1 MNQQEKK
8 IMRSKGTTRFVGLLA
23 TGLLCL
29 SSSLAF
35 SQAQTGIFNPRI
47 GSEGTVPANVS
58 GALGATPS
66 PGASGINNYIN
77 QDEQLNLDPNAGN
90 VRVLRTNEKAALN
103 DYVTAVFP
111 VKNASVRELRDTVR
125 TVLALEGGAANSL
138 RDLKTGDHFIQ
149 IICPSFVMPYIA
161 PMIAKLDVEW
171 LREFDTGSAD
181 IYYKAKN
188 RDAADIDF
196 IATRFASEN
205 GFSLIDTT
213 NNAAQ
218 RIDEPYRIETYAA
231 AAKVVDI
238 PANQVLL
245 EVEIIEVTSSND
257 LKVGLDYIAWKNGPG
272 RNLVNFVYQAFD
284 AQSRNDNFTSIYDP
298 FSSWDP
304 GAAALGAGT
313 NQVLHTDIDQYYR
326 SINYLLPSSYI
337 DFLQVKGAA
346 RVMHKE
352 TLQVKS
358 ANTAFISAEDQ
369 ILALVSS
376 PSDIDEIGAT
386 TLQGVAP
393 SLTRVR
399 AGNGFNGT
407 EPNTINAAV
416 RNTDRQLNYANS
428 GATGIFVELTPFVG
442 LETMELVID
451 IEVGDLTGLAPN
463 GQPIIGTRTI
473 STTARL
479 VDGEPY
485 IIATLKRSNDIEES
499 AKAPWLGDL
508 PLLGYL
514 FGGETDVNRESNVI
528 IQVTPHFY
536 VSSQTDLGLTASAQS
551 IKDEISN
558 GAKAP
563 VPGSTLGFDQ
573 WLLDPDKKGL
583 L

>member
-1 MNQQEKK
+1 
-8 IMRSKGTTRFVGLLA
+8 MRSKGTTRFAGLLA
-23 TGLLCL
+23 MAGLLCL
-29 SSSLAF
+29 SSGLAY
-35 SQAQTGIFNPRI
+35 SQTQTGVFSGQL
-47 GSEGTVPANVS
+47 GSEATTPANVS
-58 GALGATPS
+58 GALGPR
-66 PGASGINNYIN
+66 PGAAASGINNYVN
-77 QDEQLNLDPNAGN
+77 QDEQLNLDANTGN
-90 VRVLRTNEKAALN
+90 IRVLRTNEKAALN
-103 DYVTAVFP
+103 DYVTATFP
-111 VKNASVRELRDTVR
+111 VKNASVRELRSTLR
-125 TVLALEGGAANSL
+125 TVLALEGGAVNAI
-138 RDLKTGDHFIQ
+138 RDKKTGDHFLQ
-149 IICPSFVMPYIA
+149 VICPSFVLPYIA
-161 PMIAKLDVEW
+161 PLIAKLDVEW
-171 LREFDTGSAD
+171 IREFDTGSAD

-188 RDAADIDF
+188 RRAADIDF
-196 IATRFASEN
+196 IAARFASEN

-213 NNAAQ
+213 NNASQ

-272 RNLVNFVYQAFD
+272 RNLFNFVYQAFD
-284 AQSRNDNFTSIYDP
+284 SQSRNDNFTSIYDP

-376 PSDIDEIGAT
+376 PSEIDEIGAT

-399 AGNGFNGT
+399 AGNGLDGNN

-416 RNTDRQLNYANS
+416 RNTNRQLNYSNA

-442 LETMELVID
+442 LETMELVVD

-463 GQPIIGTRTI
+463 GQPIIGTRTM

-485 IIATLKRSNDIEES
+485 ILATLKRSNNIEES

-514 FGGETDVNRESNVI
+514 FGGETDINRDSNVI

-558 GAKAP
+558 GAKPAI
-563 VPGSTLGFDQ
+563 PGSTLGFDQ
-573 WLLDPDKKGL
+573 WLLDPNKDGL